1 MTSPSSSGC
10 KVQHNSASNIQTPSP
25 MHTHNAKL
33 VKITATTLC
42 AKWFFERDLYILHI
56 VSIPNGA
63 EEDVSEFQNPV
74 EMRG

>member
-1 MTSPSSSGC
+1 
-10 KVQHNSASNIQTPSP
+10 